1 MATAKV
7 TPLADCAFSLVASL
21 LVDCGDE
28 RASRLRDEP
37 DLFIS
42 RVLIVP
48 VTEIGLRAR
57 GGISTRKATSE
68 KDEQKAQSCVNA
80 C

>member
-57 GGISTRKATSE
+57 GGISTRKLQARKTN
-68 KDEQKAQSCVNA
+68 KRRKVV
-80 C
+80 